1 MNTQI
6 SNTNVIASLF
16 SRGRL
21 FFLLLGVWTLLA
33 HSHCCAQGTLYTD
46 RSIFNA
52 TLQSSTTITFTGLP
66 DPPPGLGRPSVTV
79 SGVTFTNFEGQLFTG
94 TGVLA
99 NFDSSYPVGVF
110 LPGGRNAF
118 SADFSGGIDP
128 ANNPFNATITVNLV
142 GGQTFT
148 HNFTGQFG
156 SWTFVGMVFPQAISS
171 LIYNDGA
178 QSNPFGNHEEMLD
191 NVTFGVAVP
200 EPQTSLLVVFGI
212 LTSFGVLRLRTRK

>member
-33 HSHCCAQGTLYTD
+33 RSHCCAQGTLYTD

-52 TLQSSTTITFTGLP
+52 AVESSTTITFAGLP
-66 DPPPGLGRPSVTV
+66 DPPPGIGRSPITI
-79 SGVTFTNFEGQLFTG
+79 SGVTFTNNEARLFTG
-94 TGVLA
+94 SGYLW

-110 LPGGRNAF
+110 MPNGINGF
-118 SADFSGGIDP
+118 GVDFSGGIVQ
-128 ANNPFNATITVNLV
+128 NNPFYATLTFTLLD
-142 GGQTFT
+142 GQTYT
-148 HNFTGQFG
+148 QNFTGQPG
-156 SWTFVGMVFPQAISS
+156 SWTFLGFAFSQPIRNLVYS
-171 LIYNDGA
+171 DGG
-178 QSNPFGNHEEMLD
+178 PFLPGAHEEMLD

-200 EPQTSLLVVFGI
+200 EPHTSLLAAFGLLI
-212 LTSFGVLRLRTRK
+212 SFAVLRSRKQN